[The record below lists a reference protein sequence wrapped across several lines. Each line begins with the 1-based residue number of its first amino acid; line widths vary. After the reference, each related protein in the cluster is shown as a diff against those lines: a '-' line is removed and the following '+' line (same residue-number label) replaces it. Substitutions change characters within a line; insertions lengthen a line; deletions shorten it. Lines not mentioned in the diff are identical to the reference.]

1 MERDLDDD
9 IRETNEQSGDCIE
22 SPEPEE
28 TKQTQKSLAEKKNE

>member
-22 SPEPEE
+22 SPEE